1 MRNYFVCIWFKPD
14 YLTKEDEILEIAKKY
29 SSSMKDD
36 PRRKMSSIKE
46 KNYFGDLAI
55 SFENIEEM
63 IQFAREAVSLDY
75 IIKAEAGV
83 LAKKHGKTYYK
94 NPFCFGEA

>member
-1 MRNYFVCIWFKPD
+1 M
-14 YLTKEDEILEIAKKY
+14 KELSNFESAKENTNGLEIKHLKK
-29 SSSMKDD
+29 
-36 PRRKMSSIKE
+36 
-46 KNYFGDLAI
+46 
-55 SFENIEEM
+55 
-63 IQFAREAVSLDY
+63 EALDY